1 MFDLT
6 NLLWVKQTQINE
18 ATKKEEE
25 HRKSRAE
32 GELNSHSMGTSSA
45 AKFSQAALIKRCD
58 ISIACFEQRQKNM
71 LKLMAD

>member
-25 HRKSRAE
+25 HRKSKAE

-45 AKFSQAALIKRCD
+45 EKSSQAALIKRCD
-58 ISIACFEQRQKNM
+58 ISCLLRATTKKNI